1 MFSRRSRA
9 ATPPPFPRYP
19 LPSPSL
25 ALLTPIAFLPTF
37 IQSLAISS
45 HYNLDSIPI
54 KSLLK
59 LALYSFALSPTSN
72 HRLTLLLNEQE
83 ELLNPEEE
91 LPAPLDLE
99 EDWNLTQFV
108 ASNSFDSSTNINYS
122 TGIGGEYSESRR
134 GKVCGHVFQPG
145 ESVYRCRDCSLDAT
159 CVLCSAC
166 FKGSNHDKEYHDI
179 TISVHTANGAGCC
192 DCGDQ
197 EAYKEGK
204 EGTCKFHSVS
214 EGGMEE
220 KVVSQAVLDLQ
231 NMIEELVRVLVD
243 WMILVL
249 EDSPEEIK
257 PPRSILDISFPA
269 PPPAAS
275 PRSTA
280 PAPFRSNA
288 TTASMIIPPFDP
300 NSFNFAASPPG
311 PASSSPPRPPSFFNT
326 TSGSRSSAIPP
337 TTSSSSGVPLRG
349 PWSVILWNDEK
360 HSFAQVIDQVVR
372 STSVSRF
379 RASTIA
385 QQVDLKGRSTIF
397 TSTDLDQ
404 ILYVVKTISAI
415 DLCVTVR
422 PAIDVWNE
430 EVAGELIKF
439 LKDLCSVKVRGE
451 GGVLTEVVAK
461 VLLERGVGGT
471 RMMSRFQRLVGV
483 DARLWKEAR
492 KGLAEIYVMLLGVS
506 PEVKK
511 EVSKLFCLSFQ
522 EPLTTVLT
530 NFTFSRRSF
539 RSSLFKC
546 S

>member
-1 MFSRRSRA
+1 
-9 ATPPPFPRYP
+9 
-19 LPSPSL
+19 
-25 ALLTPIAFLPTF
+25 
-37 IQSLAISS
+37 
-45 HYNLDSIPI
+45 
-54 KSLLK
+54 
-59 LALYSFALSPTSN
+59 
-72 HRLTLLLNEQE
+72 
-83 ELLNPEEE
+83 
-91 LPAPLDLE
+91 
-99 EDWNLTQFV
+99 
-108 ASNSFDSSTNINYS
+108 
-122 TGIGGEYSESRR
+122 
-134 GKVCGHVFQPG
+134 
-145 ESVYRCRDCSLDAT
+145 
-159 CVLCSAC
+159 
-166 FKGSNHDKEYHDI
+166 
-179 TISVHTANGAGCC
+179 
-192 DCGDQ
+192 
-197 EAYKEGK
+197 
-204 EGTCKFHSVS
+204 
-214 EGGMEE
+214 
-220 KVVSQAVLDLQ
+220 
-231 NMIEELVRVLVD
+231 
-243 WMILVL
+243 
-249 EDSPEEIK
+249 
-257 PPRSILDISFPA
+257 
-269 PPPAAS
+269 
-275 PRSTA
+275 
-280 PAPFRSNA
+280 
-288 TTASMIIPPFDP
+288 MIIPPFDP

-326 TSGSRSSAIPP
+326 TCGSRSSTIPP

-461 VLLERGVGGT
+461 VLLERGVGGE